1 MILLPSLPLLQPL
14 LDTLKKAVLFIKN
27 IRQSVRKRTTSFL
40 ISAKTWVTSS
50 RPMRICKLVLE
61 KTKRKLKQLTKQL
74 LKNLNRLINKLWTEF
89 SPSVVWNKWKL
100 NYEKLLSIIR
110 HLSSVLYI
118 QTSLLC
124 EKLFKMSKNKLE
136 QSKTKLKSSENGKDV
151 N

>member
-14 LDTLKKAVLFIKN
+14 SGTLKKAVLFIKN
-27 IRQSVRKRTTSFL
+27 TKQSVRKRTTSFL
-40 ISAKTWVTSS
+40 TLAKTWVTSS

-89 SPSVVWNKWKL
+89 LLNVVWHKWKL
-100 NYEKLLSIIR
+100 NCEKLLFTIH
-110 HLSSVLYI
+110 HLSSALYI

-136 QSKTKLKSSENGKDV
+136 QSKTKLKNSENGKDV